1 MSDEVMRVGPTA
13 RLVPVQ
19 GEGETPALAPPCED
33 PEGRWESTGRARKQG
48 LTGTRPR
55 RHPRS
60 RTSGPQRHETRTSV
74 VKAALSVLFCYGARV
89 AQDGPPTA
97 TAGSRGRPG
106 AVPTHTGPDA
116 PEMWAQVTVVSGPV
130 AATRHKERSSS
141 PACPVVR
148 RTRHGALELLHRRPL
163 S

>member
-1 MSDEVMRVGPTA
+1 MSDEVARVGPTVGLA
-13 RLVPVQ
+13 PVQ
-19 GEGETPALAPPCED
+19 GEGETPALDLPCKD
-33 PEGRWESTGRARKQG
+33 PEGRWESTGQARKQG

-60 RTSGPQRHETRTSV
+60 WTSSPQRRETRTSV
-74 VKAALSVLFCYGARV
+74 VKAALSVLFCDSAQV

-106 AVPTHTGPDA
+106 AVPTHMGPDA

-148 RTRHGALELLHRRPL
+148 RTRHGALELLHGRPL